1 MPRSGGAWMWF
12 RARPFLSR
20 AHHARGGCSMFEHQQ
35 KDHIDAVMKANPEFR
50 RLYQYH
56 QELDSK
62 VRDAEL
68 GVLPMHDNRLHGM
81 KKEKL
86 LLKDRLTRMWSEIG
100 TA

>member
-1 MPRSGGAWMWF
+1 
-12 RARPFLSR
+12 
-20 AHHARGGCSMFEHQQ
+20 MFEQQQ

-50 RLYQYH
+50 RLYQHH

-68 GVLPMHDNRLHGM
+68 GVLPMHENQLHGM

-86 LLKDRLTRMWSEIG
+86 LLKDRLTRMWGEMG
-100 TA
+100 NA

>member
-1 MPRSGGAWMWF
+1 MPRIGGAWMWF
-12 RARPFLSR
+12 RARRFPFR
-20 AHHARGGCSMFEHQQ
+20 AHQARGGCSMFEHQQ
-35 KDHIDAVMKANPEFR
+35 KDRIDAVMKANPEFR

-68 GVLPMHDNRLHGM
+68 GVLPIHDDRLHGM

-86 LLKDRLTRMWSEIG
+86 LLKDRLTRMWSEMG

>member
-1 MPRSGGAWMWF
+1 
-12 RARPFLSR
+12 
-20 AHHARGGCSMFEHQQ
+20 MFEQQQ
-35 KDHIDAVMKANPEFR
+35 KDHIDALMKANPEFR
-50 RLYQYH
+50 RLYQHH

-68 GVLPMHDNRLHGM
+68 GVLPMHDNQLLGM

-86 LLKDRLTRMWSEIG
+86 QLKDRLTRMWTQIG

>member
-1 MPRSGGAWMWF
+1 
-12 RARPFLSR
+12 
-20 AHHARGGCSMFEHQQ
+20 MFEHQQ

-68 GVLPMHDNRLHGM
+68 GVLPMHDNQLHGM